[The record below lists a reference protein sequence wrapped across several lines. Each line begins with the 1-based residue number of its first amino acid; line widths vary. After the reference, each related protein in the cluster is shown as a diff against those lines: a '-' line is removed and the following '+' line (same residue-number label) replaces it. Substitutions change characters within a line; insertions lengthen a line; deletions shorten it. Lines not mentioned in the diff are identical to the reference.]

1 MEMKKY
7 KLGEIADII
16 VGYPFESAKFNTDG
30 NGVLLVRGMNV
41 SERFLRFGD
50 EARYWNYITD
60 DLKPYYL
67 KENDIVIGMDGS
79 KVGKNFALVKKED
92 LPLVLVQRVACIRAK
107 RDYDQRYIWQYV
119 SSKRFIEYVNTIKT
133 GSSIPHIS
141 GNQISN
147 FPIFVPDLQSQQKI
161 AAVLSA
167 LDDKIALNRR
177 MNAKLEQMAKR
188 LYEHWFVQ
196 FDFPVSCH
204 SELVSKSHSEEM
216 LNQVQHDERIK
227 PYKSS
232 GGKMVWNEELKR
244 EIPEGWEVKKL
255 GDLFTT
261 NRGVSY
267 STKTI
272 TGEIGIP
279 MINLAS
285 FSPDGSYKIDGI
297 KIYTGE
303 YTEEKLL
310 KPFDLV
316 MCNTQQ
322 TAIDFSK
329 DIIGKALLVPDI
341 FKGDITS
348 SHHVNTLKVQNEKLK
363 FYLYRLFNTDYFHA
377 YISHYASGTNIMGL
391 DFAGV
396 ENYSAVIPSEEILS
410 KFADFTLDIEKK
422 KSEIIRQNKKLISLR
437 DRLLPLLMNGQVEVR

>member
-1 MEMKKY
+1 MKKY

-107 RDYDQRYIWQYV
+107 KDYDQRYIWQYV

-161 AAVLSA
+161 ASVLSS
-167 LDDKIALNRR
+167 LDDKIALNRL

-196 FDFPVSCH
+196 FDFPFDFSQGKPDAGGTVG
-204 SELVSKSHSEEM
+204 
-216 LNQVQHDERIK
+216 ERSRTK
-227 PYKSS
+227 PYKST

-267 STKTI
+267 STATI
-272 TGEIGIP
+272 TGDNGIP

-285 FSPDGSYKIDGI
+285 FSPDGTYKVSGL
-297 KIYTGE
+297 KLFTGE
-303 YTEEKLL
+303 CTKEKVL
-310 KPFDLV
+310 KPYDLV
-316 MCNTQQ
+316 LCNTQQ
-322 TAIDFSK
+322 TAIDFTK
-329 DIIGKALLVPDI
+329 DIIGKVLLVPDI
-341 FKGDITS
+341 FEGDITS
-348 SHHVNTLKVQNEKLK
+348 SHHVNTLHVSNEDLK
-363 FYLYRLFNTDYFHA
+363 FYLYRLCNTDYFHK
-377 YISHYASGTNIMGL
+377 YISNYASGTNILGL
-391 DFAGV
+391 DFSGV
-396 ENYSAVIPSEEILS
+396 ENFKAEIPPAELLAE
-410 KFADFTLDIEKK
+410 FAKLMMNIEKK
-422 KSEIIRQNKKLISLR
+422 KSEVIKENQKLTEMR
-437 DRLLPLLMNGQVEVR
+437 DKLLPLLMNGQVVVE

>member
-1 MEMKKY
+1 MKKY

-79 KVGKNFALVKKED
+79 KVGKNFALVNKED

-119 SSKRFIEYVNTIKT
+119 SSKRFIGYVNTIKT

-161 AAVLSA
+161 AAVLSS
-167 LDDKIALNRR
+167 LDDKIALNNRI
-177 MNAKLEQMAKR
+177 NAKLEQMAKR
-188 LYEHWFVQ
+188 LYDHWFVQ
-196 FDFPVSCH
+196 FDFPVPCH
-204 SELVSKSHSEEM
+204 SELVSESHNKEM

-227 PYKSS
+227 PYKST

-244 EIPEGWEVKKL
+244 EIPAGWEVKKL
-255 GDLFTT
+255 GELFTT

-272 TGEIGIP
+272 TGDIGIP

-303 YTEEKLL
+303 YTEEKVL

-341 FKGDITS
+341 FEGDITS
-348 SHHVNTLKVQNEKLK
+348 SHHVNTLKVHNEKLK

-377 YISHYASGTNIMGL
+377 YISHFASGTNIMGL

-396 ENYSAVIPSEEILS
+396 ENYTAVIPGDEILS
-410 KFADFTLDIEKK
+410 KFADFTLNIEKK
-422 KSEIIRQNKKLISLR
+422 KSEIVRENKKLISLR
-437 DRLLPLLMNGQVEVR
+437 DRLLPLLMNGQVEVN

>member
-1 MEMKKY
+1 MELRKY
-7 KLGEIADII
+7 KLGEIA
-16 VGYPFESAKFNTDG
+16 E
-30 NGVLLVRGMNV
+30 
-41 SERFLRFGD
+41 
-50 EARYWNYITD
+50 IT
-60 DLKPYYL
+60 
-67 KENDIVIGMDGS
+67 
-79 KVGKNFALVKKED
+79 
-92 LPLVLVQRVACIRAK
+92 
-107 RDYDQRYIWQYV
+107 
-119 SSKRFIEYVNTIKT
+119 SSKRIFEKEYVEDGIPFIRGQEITDGSITNSSSRFLCYITPERYEELKKNYGVPQKNDILITAVGTIGNTYLVEDNKKFYFKDGNIIWFKNISADVYPKYLQFFMKSTFFNKQIEYSLIGAVQKALTIVMLSKIE
-133 GSSIPHIS
+133 IPLPTF
-141 GNQISN
+141 QT
-147 FPIFVPDLQSQQKI
+147 QQKI

-188 LYEHWFVQ
+188 LYDHWFVQ
-196 FDFPVSCH
+196 FDFS
-204 SELVSKSHSEEM
+204 
-216 LNQVQHDERIK
+216 NADGK
-227 PYKSS
+227 PYKAS
-232 GGKMVWNEELKR
+232 GGKMEYNEVLKR
-244 EIPEGWEVKKL
+244 EIPAGWEVKKL
-255 GDLFTT
+255 GELFTT

-272 TGEIGIP
+272 TGDIGIP

-303 YTEEKLL
+303 YTEEKVL

-341 FKGDITS
+341 FEGDITS
-348 SHHVNTLKVQNEKLK
+348 SHHVNTLKTQNEKLK

-422 KSEIIRQNKKLISLR
+422 KSEIIRENKKIIALR
-437 DRLLPLLMNGQVEVR
+437 DRLLPLLMNGQVEVK